1 MTSDAATEIRRRLQ
15 AEAGGIRLPSIL
27 GMLGALLLA
36 SGVIAFIAA
45 NWQLIPRVGKLTG
58 VLVLVAAATG
68 LAAYFERRNAS
79 RAADAAATAAA
90 LIFGAGVALVGQ
102 MYHLPADW
110 PAGSVTVGIG
120 AFTLAL
126 LLRSDGALIIAFA
139 CALSWLYGVQDWR
152 GIGANPWYLLL
163 YLPLLALALGR
174 LNRAVHHMAV
184 LAGAVWLG
192 LVAFNGVFS
201 EARIGGNIAYLLF
214 LSVAFTAAGVAAQE
228 GRLPPLV
235 GACLPWG
242 LLGYAVALSL
252 QLMRSLE
259 ASASVPGFASLHV
272 VASGVAGL
280 AAIGVMLAAAQDRKF
295 AAAMAVALLAAMAT
309 SIVFWMGFGRFFVGR
324 ILVAALVLASASAM
338 VVAGSAS
345 AMRRITMAGTAAFGL
360 AVVVLLYRTVGTL
373 LDQSLFF
380 LVGGAL
386 LIAVAS
392 GARRMLRRFAPGAPA
407 S

>member
-1 MTSDAATEIRRRLQ
+1 MTSEAATEIRRRLQ

-280 AAIGVMLAAAQDRKF
+280 AAIGVMLAAAQDRKIRGRHGCR
-295 AAAMAVALLAAMAT
+295 AAGGDGDVHRVLDGLRPVLRRT
-309 SIVFWMGFGRFFVGR
+309 HPGGRAGAGLGLGHGR
-324 ILVAALVLASASAM
+324 
-338 VVAGSAS
+338 
-345 AMRRITMAGTAAFGL
+345 RRICLGDAPDHHGGHGGVRPRPSWCCSTGRSALCSTSLCSSWSAA
-360 AVVVLLYRTVGTL
+360 RC
-373 LDQSLFF
+373 
-380 LVGGAL
+380 
-386 LIAVAS
+386 
-392 GARRMLRRFAPGAPA
+392 
-407 S
+407 